1 MFYKKVVLTLAVCLA
16 MQTPLTV
23 LAESNVN
30 VQGTTGYSSTANEE
44 STDQSSQLNSD
55 ADSGISGQENTETNP
70 NEDTTGSEQEEP
82 GIGTECDY
90 SDYPHTAVRSACACA
105 SSYYND
111 RFLCHII

>member
-30 VQGTTGYSSTANEE
+30 VQGTAGYSSIAKEE

-70 NEDTTGSEQEEP
+70 NEDTTGSEQE
-82 GIGTECDY
+82 
-90 SDYPHTAVRSACACA
+90 
-105 SSYYND
+105 
-111 RFLCHII
+111 